1 MPASIAEIAIPG
13 STSNLGPAF
22 DALSVAVALYLR
34 AEVLELLP
42 SQPDT
47 FEVTFGGVAPK
58 GENRIETAFQ
68 LAHKRAGIRPS
79 GVRVRVCSDIPMAA
93 GLGSSA
99 AATVAGLRLYELAA
113 GIPLDTADLLS
124 MATELD
130 GHPDNASAALLGGIT
145 LSCQRDDGHIIARSW
160 RWPDA
165 LRFVVATPELKLATQ
180 KARAVLPSAV
190 PLPDAVA
197 NLQRA
202 LLFVRA
208 LETGHYEDI
217 REALK
222 DRWHQPARG
231 ALVPGLAEALAIDH
245 PSVLGVCL
253 SGAGPSVLAI
263 AAPGR
268 ADEAAS
274 VLGDVYEGLAIP
286 HSTMTLA
293 AHQGA
298 LPRLPLSPNEREI
311 TA

>member
-1 MPASIAEIAIPG
+1 MPVSIAEIAVPG

-42 SQPDT
+42 SQPGTLD
-47 FEVTFGGVAPK
+47 VTFGGAAPK
-58 GENRIETAFQ
+58 GENRIETAFR
-68 LAHKRAGIRPS
+68 LAHKRAGVSPA
-79 GVRVRVCSDIPMAA
+79 GARVRVCSEIPMAA

-113 GIPLDTADLLS
+113 GIHLDTADLLS

-165 LRFVVATPELKLATQ
+165 LRFVVVAPELKLATK
-180 KARAVLPSAV
+180 KARAVLPAAV
-190 PLPDAVA
+190 PLHDAVA

-208 LETGHYEDI
+208 LDTGHYEDI

-268 ADEAAS
+268 ADEAAF
-274 VLGDVYEGLAIP
+274 VLGDVYQRLAIP